1 MLFHPWTFFIFF
13 IAPIA
18 GFWVLRPT
26 RFWLHWILL
35 ASAVFYGWWHPYYL
49 LLVFYST
56 ALDYFIVGWMERGP
70 HLAKPGWRFAA
81 SVALLI
87 GAIVVGLTA
96 PAGWGGLA
104 AAIGFFAAVLAVGH
118 WLRSRRD
125 WLLVSI
131 INNLSVLVFFKYA
144 GFAIENLNT
153 LLARLGVGQLPSAE
167 SLMPPGWEYV
177 LPVGISF
184 YTFQSMSYTIDFYRG
199 IISREPSF
207 VRFAAFVT
215 FFPQLVAGPIERAK
229 NLLPQFSKIP
239 RVKLV
244 DVTDGASLFLVGL
257 FKKVALANYLGLYVD
272 RIYGDVGLQG
282 GVALALATFAFG
294 WQIYFDF
301 SGYTDM
307 ARGVARCM
315 GFRLMLNFRNPYLAV
330 SLADFWSRWHISL
343 STWFRDY
350 VYIPLGGNRVDGLNL
365 QRNLLI
371 TFVIS
376 GLWHGAAWTF
386 LIWGALHGLGLIANR
401 GLEQAAWWRDR
412 FPPLAKRLVVFVF
425 VCFAWVFFRAESLS
439 QATAIL
445 QRIFVT
451 GWADPQMPL
460 LLLLLVVSV
469 WVYQFVYESAL
480 RSWLEKPPVKVAL
493 ALAMILWML
502 LFAPGGTEPFIYFQF

>member
-1 MLFHPWTFFIFF
+1 MLFHTWTFFIFF
-13 IAPIA
+13 IVTIV

-70 HLAKPGWRFAA
+70 RLSKPGWRLSA
-81 SVALLI
+81 SVLVLVGAVVI
-87 GAIVVGLTA
+87 GLMA
-96 PAGWGGLA
+96 PGGWGGLTTA
-104 AAIGFFAAVLAVGH
+104 VVFFAVVLSVGH
-118 WLRSRRD
+118 WLRSRRA
-125 WLLVSI
+125 WLWVSI

-153 LLARLGVGQLPSAE
+153 LLARLGAGQLPSAE
-167 SLMPPGWEYV
+167 LLMPPGWEYV

-199 IISREPSF
+199 IIAREPSF

-229 NLLPQFSKIP
+229 NLLPQFSKTP
-239 RVKLV
+239 RVTLA
-244 DVTDGASLFLVGL
+244 DTSDGASLFLVGL
-257 FKKVALANYLGLYVD
+257 FKKVVLANYLGAYVD
-272 RIYGDVGLQG
+272 RVYGDVATQG
-282 GVALALATFAFG
+282 GAALVLATFAFG

-315 GFRLMLNFRNPYLAV
+315 GFRLMLNFRNPYLAM

-350 VYIPLGGNRVDGLNL
+350 VYIPLGGSRGGSLRL
-365 QRNLLI
+365 WRNLLI
-371 TFVIS
+371 TFVVS
-376 GLWHGAAWTF
+376 GMWHGAAWTF
-386 LIWGALHGLGLIANR
+386 LIWGMLHGLGLIANR
-401 GLEQAAWWRDR
+401 GLEQTDWWCYRC
-412 FPPLAKRLVVFVF
+412 PRLVKRMVVFAF
-425 VCFAWVFFRAESLS
+425 VCFVWVFFRAESLG
-439 QATAIL
+439 QAVEIL
-445 QRIFVT
+445 QRIFTT
-451 GWADPQMPL
+451 GWTDPRMPL

-469 WVYQFVYESAL
+469 WVYQFVYESSL
-480 RSWLEKPPVKVAL
+480 RSWLEKPPVKVGL
-493 ALAMILWML
+493 AAVMILWML
-502 LFAPGGTEPFIYFQF
+502 LFAPGGGEPFIYFQF

>member
-1 MLFHPWTFFIFF
+1 MLFHTWTFLLFF
-13 IAPIA
+13 IVTIA
-18 GFWVLRPT
+18 GFWALRPT

-35 ASAVFYGWWHPYYL
+35 SSAVFYGWWHPYYL

-70 HLAKPGWRFAA
+70 RLVRPGWRFTA
-81 SVALLI
+81 SVVAL
-87 GAIVVGLTA
+87 VGSVAVGFVT
-96 PAGWGGLA
+96 PDGWGGLA
-104 AAIGFFAAVLAVGH
+104 VAAGLFAVILAVGH
-118 WLRSRRD
+118 WLRSRRA
-125 WLLVSI
+125 WLVVSI
-131 INNLSVLVFFKYA
+131 INNLSVLFFFKYA

-153 LLARLGVGQLPSAE
+153 LLARLGAGQLPSAE

-184 YTFQSMSYTIDFYRG
+184 YTFQSMSYTFDFYRG
-199 IISREPSF
+199 AIAREPSF

-229 NLLPQFSKIP
+229 NLLPQFATFP
-239 RVKLV
+239 RIKWP

-272 RIYGDVGLQG
+272 RVYGDVALQG

-350 VYIPLGGNRVDGLNL
+350 VYIPLGGNRVGSLKL
-365 QRNLLI
+365 WRNLLI
-371 TFVIS
+371 TFVVS

-401 GLEQAAWWRDR
+401 GLEQVAWWRDR
-412 FPPLAKRLVVFVF
+412 CPRLAKRLVVFVF
-425 VCFAWVFFRAESLS
+425 VCFAWVFFRAESLG
-439 QATAIL
+439 QAAEIL
-445 QRIFVT
+445 GRIFTT

-460 LLLLLVVSV
+460 LLLLMVASI
-469 WVYQFVYESAL
+469 WAYQWVYESPS
-480 RSWLEKPPVKVAL
+480 RGWLEKPPVKVGL
-493 ALAMILWML
+493 AVAMILWML
-502 LFAPGGTEPFIYFQF
+502 LFAPGGGEPFIYFQF

>member
-1 MLFHPWTFFIFF
+1 MLFHTWPFLLFFIVT
-13 IAPIA
+13 II
-18 GFWVLRPT
+18 GFWALRPT
-26 RFWLHWILL
+26 RFWRHWILL

-70 HLAKPGWRFAA
+70 RLARPGWRMAA
-81 SVALLI
+81 SVVGV
-87 GAIVVGLTA
+87 GAVAITGLAA

-104 AAIGFFAAVLAVGH
+104 AAIVFFAAMLEVGH
-118 WLRSRRD
+118 WLRSRRA
-125 WLLVSI
+125 WLVVSV

-144 GFAIENLNT
+144 GFAIENLNVV
-153 LLARLGVGQLPSAE
+153 LARLGAGQLPSAE

-199 IISREPSF
+199 NIAREPSF

-229 NLLPQFSKIP
+229 NLLPQFAKFPKIKP
-239 RVKLV
+239 G
-244 DVTDGASLFLVGL
+244 DVSDGASLFLVGL

-272 RIYGDVGLQG
+272 RVYGDVATHG
-282 GVALALATFAFG
+282 GASLALATFAFG

-350 VYIPLGGNRVDGLNL
+350 VYIPLGGSRVGNL
-365 QRNLLI
+365 KLWRNLLI
-371 TFVIS
+371 TFVVS

-386 LIWGALHGLGLIANR
+386 LIWGALHGLGLIVNR
-401 GLEQAAWWRDR
+401 DLEQIAWWRDR
-412 FPPLAKRLVVFVF
+412 CPSLAKRLVVFVF
-425 VCFAWVFFRAESLS
+425 VSFAWVFFRAESFG
-439 QATAIL
+439 QAVQIL
-445 QRIFVT
+445 QRIFTT

-469 WVYQFVYESAL
+469 WVYQFIYESPL
-480 RSWLEKPPVKVAL
+480 RAWLEKPPMKVAL
-493 ALAMILWML
+493 AVAMILWLL
-502 LFAPGGTEPFIYFQF
+502 LFAPGGGEPFIYFQF

>member
-1 MLFHPWTFFIFF
+1 M
-13 IAPIA
+13 
-18 GFWVLRPT
+18 
-26 RFWLHWILL
+26 
-35 ASAVFYGWWHPYYL
+35 
-49 LLVFYST
+49 
-56 ALDYFIVGWMERGP
+56 
-70 HLAKPGWRFAA
+70 
-81 SVALLI
+81 
-87 GAIVVGLTA
+87 
-96 PAGWGGLA
+96 
-104 AAIGFFAAVLAVGH
+104 
-118 WLRSRRD
+118 
-125 WLLVSI
+125 
-131 INNLSVLVFFKYA
+131 LVFFKYA

-199 IISREPSF
+199 IISRERSF

-239 RVKLV
+239 RVKL
-244 DVTDGASLFLVGL
+244 DDITDGASLFLVGL

-315 GFRLMLNFRNPYLAV
+315 GFHLMLNFRNPYLAV

-350 VYIPLGGNRVDGLNL
+350 VYIPLGGNRVDGLKL

-401 GLEQAAWWRDR
+401 GLEQTAWWRDR

-439 QATAIL
+439 QATTIL

-480 RSWLEKPPVKVAL
+480 RSWIEKPFVKVAL
-493 ALAMILWML
+493 ALTMILWML

>member
-1 MLFHPWTFFIFF
+1 MLFHTWTFFIFF
-13 IAPIA
+13 AVTIA
-18 GFWVLRPT
+18 GFWALRPT
-26 RFWLHWILL
+26 RFWLYWILL
-35 ASAVFYGWWHPYYL
+35 SSAVFYGWWHPYYL

-70 HLAKPGWRFAA
+70 CVAKPGWRLAA
-81 SVALLI
+81 SVVVFVGSFA
-87 GAIVVGLTA
+87 VGLTA
-96 PAGWGGLA
+96 PEGWGGLA
-104 AAIGFFAAVLAVGH
+104 AAVGFFAVVLAVGH
-118 WLRSRRD
+118 WLRSRRA
-125 WLLVSI
+125 WLWASI

-153 LLARLGVGQLPSAE
+153 LLARLGTGQLPAAE

-199 IISREPSF
+199 IIAREASF

-229 NLLPQFSKIP
+229 NLLPQFAKIP
-239 RVKLV
+239 RVTLA
-244 DVTDGASLFLVGL
+244 DVSDGASLFLVGL
-257 FKKVALANYLGLYVD
+257 FKKVALANYLGPYVD
-272 RIYGDVGLQG
+272 RVYGDVATQG
-282 GVALALATFAFG
+282 GAALALATFAFA

-350 VYIPLGGNRVDGLNL
+350 VYIPLGGSRVGSLRL
-365 QRNLLI
+365 WRNLLI

-401 GLEQAAWWRDR
+401 ALEQVGWWRER
-412 FPPLAKRLVVFVF
+412 CPRLAKRLVVFAF
-425 VCFAWVFFRAESLS
+425 VCFAWVFFRAESLG
-439 QATAIL
+439 QAVEIFH
-445 QRIFVT
+445 RIFT
-451 GWADPQMPL
+451 IGWADPQMPL

-469 WVYQFVYESAL
+469 WVYQFVHESPL
-480 RSWLEKPPVKVAL
+480 RGWLEKPPVKVGL
-493 ALAMILWML
+493 AVVMILWML
-502 LFAPGGTEPFIYFQF
+502 LFAPGGGEPFIYFQF

>member
-1 MLFHPWTFFIFF
+1 MLFHTWTFFIFF
-13 IAPIA
+13 AVTIA
-18 GFWVLRPT
+18 GFWALRPT

-35 ASAVFYGWWHPYYL
+35 SSAVFYGWWHPYYL

-70 HLAKPGWRFAA
+70 RLAKPGWRLAA
-81 SVALLI
+81 SVAVFV
-87 GAIVVGLTA
+87 GSFVVGLTA
-96 PAGWGGLA
+96 PEGWGGLA
-104 AAIGFFAAVLAVGH
+104 AAVGFFAAVLAVGH
-118 WLRSRRD
+118 WLRSSRA
-125 WLLVSI
+125 WLVVSI

-144 GFAIENLNT
+144 GFAIENLNGV
-153 LLARLGVGQLPSAE
+153 LARIGAGQLPSAE

-199 IISREPSF
+199 AIAREPSF

-229 NLLPQFSKIP
+229 NLLPQFAKRQ
-239 RVKLV
+239 RVTLA
-244 DVTDGASLFLVGL
+244 DVSDGASLFLLGL
-257 FKKVALANYLGLYVD
+257 FKKVALANYLGPYVD
-272 RIYGDVGLQG
+272 RVYGDAATQG
-282 GVALALATFAFG
+282 GAALALATFAFA

-350 VYIPLGGNRVDGLNL
+350 VYIPLGGSRVGSLRL
-365 QRNLLI
+365 WRNLLI

-401 GLEQAAWWRDR
+401 ALEQVAWWRER
-412 FPPLAKRLVVFVF
+412 CPRLAKRLVVFAF
-425 VCFAWVFFRAESLS
+425 VCFAWVFFRAESLG
-439 QATAIL
+439 QAVEIL
-445 QRIFVT
+445 QRIFT
-451 GWADPQMPL
+451 IGWADPQMPL

-469 WVYQFVYESAL
+469 WVYQFAHESPL
-480 RSWLEKPPVKVAL
+480 RGWLEKPPVKVGL
-493 ALAMILWML
+493 AVAMILWML
-502 LFAPGGTEPFIYFQF
+502 LFAPGGGEPFIYFQF

>member
-1 MLFHPWTFFIFF
+1 M
-13 IAPIA
+13 
-18 GFWVLRPT
+18 
-26 RFWLHWILL
+26 
-35 ASAVFYGWWHPYYL
+35 
-49 LLVFYST
+49 
-56 ALDYFIVGWMERGP
+56 
-70 HLAKPGWRFAA
+70 
-81 SVALLI
+81 
-87 GAIVVGLTA
+87 
-96 PAGWGGLA
+96 
-104 AAIGFFAAVLAVGH
+104 
-118 WLRSRRD
+118 
-125 WLLVSI
+125 
-131 INNLSVLVFFKYA
+131 
-144 GFAIENLNT
+144 
-153 LLARLGVGQLPSAE
+153 
-167 SLMPPGWEYV
+167 
-177 LPVGISF
+177 
-184 YTFQSMSYTIDFYRG
+184 
-199 IISREPSF
+199 
-207 VRFAAFVT
+207 T

-239 RVKLV
+239 HVKLV

>member
-1 MLFHPWTFFIFF
+1 MLFHTWTFFIFF
-13 IAPIA
+13 AVTIA
-18 GFWVLRPT
+18 GFWALRPT

-35 ASAVFYGWWHPYYL
+35 SSAVFYGWWHPYYL

-56 ALDYFIVGWMERGP
+56 ALDYFIVSWMERGTR
-70 HLAKPGWRFAA
+70 LAKPGWRLAA
-81 SVALLI
+81 SVAVFV
-87 GAIVVGLTA
+87 GSFAVGLTA
-96 PAGWGGLA
+96 SEGWGGLA
-104 AAIGFFAAVLAVGH
+104 AAVGFFAAVLAVGH
-118 WLRSRRD
+118 WLRSSRA
-125 WLLVSI
+125 WLGVSI

-144 GFAIENLNT
+144 GFAIENLNGV
-153 LLARLGVGQLPSAE
+153 LARIGAGQLPSAE

-199 IISREPSF
+199 AIAREPSF

-229 NLLPQFSKIP
+229 NLLPQFAKRQ
-239 RVKLV
+239 RVTLA
-244 DVTDGASLFLVGL
+244 DVSDGASLFLLGL
-257 FKKVALANYLGLYVD
+257 FKKVALANYLGPYVD
-272 RIYGDVGLQG
+272 RVYGDAATQG
-282 GVALALATFAFG
+282 GAALALATFAFA

-350 VYIPLGGNRVDGLNL
+350 VYIPLGGSRVGSIRLW
-365 QRNLLI
+365 RNLLI

-386 LIWGALHGLGLIANR
+386 LIWGILHGLGLIANR
-401 GLEQAAWWRDR
+401 ALEQVAWWRER
-412 FPPLAKRLVVFVF
+412 CPRLAKRLVVFAF
-425 VCFAWVFFRAESLS
+425 VCFAWVFFRAESLG
-439 QATAIL
+439 QAVEIL
-445 QRIFVT
+445 QRILT
-451 GWADPQMPL
+451 IGWADPQMPL

-469 WVYQFVYESAL
+469 WVYQFVHESPL
-480 RSWLEKPPVKVAL
+480 RGWLEKPPVKVGL
-493 ALAMILWML
+493 AVAMILWML
-502 LFAPGGTEPFIYFQF
+502 LFAPGGGEPFIYFQF

>member
-1 MLFHPWTFFIFF
+1 M
-13 IAPIA
+13 
-18 GFWVLRPT
+18 
-26 RFWLHWILL
+26 
-35 ASAVFYGWWHPYYL
+35 
-49 LLVFYST
+49 
-56 ALDYFIVGWMERGP
+56 
-70 HLAKPGWRFAA
+70 
-81 SVALLI
+81 
-87 GAIVVGLTA
+87 
-96 PAGWGGLA
+96 
-104 AAIGFFAAVLAVGH
+104 
-118 WLRSRRD
+118 
-125 WLLVSI
+125 
-131 INNLSVLVFFKYA
+131 
-144 GFAIENLNT
+144 
-153 LLARLGVGQLPSAE
+153 
-167 SLMPPGWEYV
+167 
-177 LPVGISF
+177 
-184 YTFQSMSYTIDFYRG
+184 
-199 IISREPSF
+199 
-207 VRFAAFVT
+207 
-215 FFPQLVAGPIERAK
+215 
-229 NLLPQFSKIP
+229 
-239 RVKLV
+239 
-244 DVTDGASLFLVGL
+244 
-257 FKKVALANYLGLYVD
+257 
-272 RIYGDVGLQG
+272 QG

-307 ARGVARCM
+307 ARGIARCM

-350 VYIPLGGNRVDGLNL
+350 VYIPLGGNRVDGLKL

-401 GLEQAAWWRDR
+401 GLEQTVWWRDR